1 MDQTR
6 ENGQKLII
14 AALVLIVIFTIITI
28 LISEDERIGFTAAVS
43 TVAVALETFHFDSDF
58 GILLLF
64 FSLFLGVFAV
74 YLLEFLISFIRSEFG
89 GVIYMA
95 KGLRFRNH
103 YIICGGGRIGERVGS
118 LLREKGKKV
127 LVIENDDVRAME
139 LKKLG
144 FNVIKENALDE
155 RAFKMA
161 NASKAIGVFAALGQ
175 DVDNF
180 IVVLNAKE
188 ANKNMKVITRCNLLK
203 NVNKFKELGADEVVL
218 PEIVGADR
226 MVYLSEKHEKQ

>member
-1 MDQTR
+1 MDQMR
-6 ENGQKLII
+6 ENGQKLLI
-14 AALVLIVIFTIITI
+14 AAIVLIAIFFVITI
-28 LISEDERIGFTAAVS
+28 LISKDENIGLSAAVS
-43 TVAVALETFHFDSDF
+43 TVGVALETFHFNSDF

-74 YLLEFLISFIRSEFG
+74 YLLEFLIAFIRNEFG
-89 GVIYMA
+89 GVVYMA

-103 YIICGGGRIGERVGS
+103 YIICGGGRIGERVAS
-118 LLREKGKKV
+118 LLKEKGKKV
-127 LVIENDDVRAME
+127 LIVENDDVRIME
-139 LKKLG
+139 LRKLG
-144 FNVIKENALDE
+144 FNIIKGNALDE
-155 RAFKMA
+155 RTFKMA
-161 NASKAIGVFAALGQ
+161 NANKAVGLFAALGQ

-188 ANKNMKVITRCNLLK
+188 ANKNLKIITRCNMLK

-226 MVYLSEKHEKQ
+226 MVYLSEKHEK

>member
-1 MDQTR
+1 MDQMR

-14 AALVLIVIFTIITI
+14 AAVVLLIIFLLITS
-28 LISEDERIGFTAAVS
+28 LISEEEKIGFILAMK
-43 TVAVALETFHFDSDF
+43 TVGIALETFHFSSSF

-64 FSLFLGVFAV
+64 LSLFLGVFAV
-74 YLLEFLISFIRSEFG
+74 YLLEFLISFLRDEFG

-103 YIICGGGRIGERVGS
+103 YIICGGGRIGERVAS
-118 LLREKGKKV
+118 LLKEKGKKV
-127 LVIENDDVRAME
+127 LIVENDDVRSME

-155 RAFKMA
+155 RTFKMA
-161 NASKAIGVFAALGQ
+161 NAIKAVGVFAALGQ

-180 IVVLNAKE
+180 IAVLNAKE
-188 ANKNMKVITRCNLLK
+188 SNKNIKIITRCNMLK

-226 MVYLSEKHEKQ
+226 MVYLSEKHEK

>member
-1 MDQTR
+1 MDQLR
-6 ENGQKLII
+6 ETGQKLIV
-14 AALVLIVIFTIITI
+14 AAMVLMVIFSLITI
-28 LISEDERIGFTAAVS
+28 LISEDEKIGLLVAMS
-43 TVAVALETFHFDSDF
+43 TIAVALETFHFSSHF

-74 YLLEFLISFIRSEFG
+74 YLLEFMVTVIRNEFG
-89 GVIYMA
+89 GVIYMT

-103 YIICGGGRIGERVGS
+103 YIICGGGRIGERIGG
-118 LLREKGKKV
+118 LLKEKGKKV

-144 FNVIKENALDE
+144 FTVIKENALDE
-155 RAFKMA
+155 RSFKMA
-161 NASKAIGVFAALGQ
+161 NAVKAAGLFAALGQ

-188 ANKNMKVITRCNLLK
+188 ANKNIRIITRCNLLK

-226 MVYLSEKHEKQ
+226 MVYLSEKHEK

>member
-1 MDQTR
+1 MDQMR
-6 ENGQKLII
+6 ENGQKLLI
-14 AALVLIVIFTIITI
+14 AAIVLIAIFFVITI
-28 LISEDERIGFTAAVS
+28 LISKDENIGLSAAVS
-43 TVAVALETFHFDSDF
+43 TVGVALETFHFNSDF

-74 YLLEFLISFIRSEFG
+74 YLLEFLIAFIRNEFG
-89 GVIYMA
+89 GVVYMA

-103 YIICGGGRIGERVGS
+103 YIVCGGGRIGERVAS
-118 LLREKGKKV
+118 LLKEKGKKV
-127 LVIENDDVRAME
+127 LIVENDDVRIME
-139 LKKLG
+139 LRKLG
-144 FNVIKENALDE
+144 FNIIKGNALDE
-155 RAFKMA
+155 RTFKMA
-161 NASKAIGVFAALGQ
+161 NANKAVGLFAALGQ

-188 ANKNMKVITRCNLLK
+188 ANKNLKIITRCNMLK

-226 MVYLSEKHEKQ
+226 MVYLSEKHEK